1 MPKKISQIKPP
12 NNTPQKVASSQ
23 PLIGATCRAVSTAM
37 PMLVKTMIMLPFR
50 IEIHGSGGGKNV
62 FDLDFLSAFNFFLF
76 ATAGSRENLM
86 FILGE
91 IFS

>member
-37 PMLVKTMIMLPFR
+37 PMLVNTMIMLPFR

-76 ATAGSRENLM
+76 ATICSGGNLM
-86 FILGE
+86 FALVQIY
-91 IFS
+91 S

>member
-23 PLIGATCRAVSTAM
+23 PLIGATCRAVNTAM
-37 PMLVKTMIMLPFR
+37 PMLVNTMIMLPFR
-50 IEIHGSGGGKNV
+50 IEIHGLGGGKNV
-62 FDLDFLSAFNFFLF
+62 FDLDFLSAFIFFLF

-86 FILGE
+86 FIFGE